1 MLSISQP
8 GVPPEMVAS
17 GFSSKRGMPVPAD
30 VALTVLRSWASPP
43 ASEMNTWKS

>member
-17 GFSSKRGMPVPAD
+17 GFSSKRGMPVLGII
-30 VALTVLRSWASPP
+30 ALTVSHSVAGAPP
-43 ASEMNTWKS
+43 AEMNTWKS